1 MNFHDYNIILVNS
14 SGGKDSQTMLHQIVT
29 EADTQEYPRSQI
41 VVAHADLG
49 EMEWKGTRELAQT
62 QAKTYGLRFEAMKR
76 PQGDLLTHVE
86 QRGMW
91 PSSTTRYCTSD
102 HKRGQVGKIITMLHR
117 EWDAQQT
124 VIDWRTLRR
133 VKKPFHV
140 LNCFGFRSQESPAR
154 AKKSVFE
161 NNKRMTT
168 KSRVV
173 DTWLP
178 IHEMKED
185 EVWASIKASGVP
197 HHPAYDIGMPRLSCI
212 FCIFA
217 PKAALIL
224 AGKHNPELLDRYVE
238 VEAKIGHTFRVD
250 LTLAQVKE
258 AVEAD
263 EEVGEMSGAWNM

>member
-29 EADTQEYPRSQI
+29 EADTQEYPRNQI

-62 QAKTYGLRFEAMKR
+62 QAKSYGLRFEAMKR

-102 HKRGQVGKIITMLHR
+102 HKRGQVGKIITMLDKEIR
-117 EWDAQQT
+117 G
-124 VIDWRTLRR
+124 WRSRNLTTRL
-133 VKKPFHV
+133 
-140 LNCFGFRSQESPAR
+140 LNCFGFRAQESPAR
-154 AKKSVFE
+154 AKKITFSR
-161 NNKRMTT
+161 NNRMST
-168 KSRVV
+168 KSRIV
-173 DTWLP
+173 DDWLP
-178 IHEMKED
+178 IHDYTED
-185 EVWASIKASGVP
+185 EVWESIKASGVP

-217 PKAALIL
+217 PKAALVL